1 MLPGAEVL
9 TRPVASG
16 ARGRWPLRCAL
27 AAAGFAATHALTQV
41 GPDVARGLADP
52 VPVLEEP
59 RPRAGPGSTPS
70 RVTPWRVPRR

>member
-52 VPVLEEP
+52 APVWRSPARVL
-59 RPRAGPGSTPS
+59 GPGAP
-70 RVTPWRVPRR
+70 PRG